1 MKIVVTGVAGFI
13 GFHLTKKLLEKKKI
27 VIGLDNL
34 NDYYD
39 VKLKKSR
46 LKELLKYKNFS
57 FKKIDISNYKKTEKV
72 FKVKNIKIIVNL
84 AAQAGVSQSLTNPKS
99 YLNSNIIG
107 FFNILELAKKY
118 KVKKIL
124 YASSSSVYG
133 NQNGP
138 FKEKDNTDKPLQ
150 FYAVTKK
157 TNELMAHSYHHL
169 HDISFV
175 GLRFFTAYGPWGRPD
190 MALYKFSNEIKS
202 NKKITLFNKGNYL
215 RDFTYIDD
223 VIEGVLGSLNFLI
236 KKSKNKKIYK
246 IFNIGRGKP
255 IKVIQYLKLI
265 EKNLGKKSKILLK
278 EKRKTD
284 ANVTHASL
292 NEINKHLKYTP
303 KINIEEGIFKF
314 INWYKR
320 YYNDR

>member
-1 MKIVVTGVAGFI
+1 MDLV
-13 GFHLTKKLLEKKKI
+13 
-27 VIGLDNL
+27 
-34 NDYYD
+34 
-39 VKLKKSR
+39 
-46 LKELLKYKNFS
+46 
-57 FKKIDISNYKKTEKV
+57 
-72 FKVKNIKIIVNL
+72 
-84 AAQAGVSQSLTNPKS
+84 
-99 YLNSNIIG
+99 
-107 FFNILELAKKY
+107 
-118 KVKKIL
+118 
-124 YASSSSVYG
+124 
-133 NQNGP
+133 
-138 FKEKDNTDKPLQ
+138 
-150 FYAVTKK
+150 
-157 TNELMAHSYHHL
+157 
-169 HDISFV
+169 
-175 GLRFFTAYGPWGRPD
+175 GRPD

-202 NKKITLFNKGNYL
+202 NKKIILFNKGNYL

-278 EKRKTD
+278 QKRKTD

-292 NEINKHLKYTP
+292 NEINKHLKYSP